1 MTGTPDATCDGS
13 NRAQGRLASVPL
25 VRVLALLVAL
35 AMAVGSAGL
44 WIATPLAALWV
55 GSRVQ
60 AATGSMGSALIV
72 AFAVAAATAIALAL
86 VLARLDQ
93 AYRALRGGRSA
104 LERMLVISAAI
115 AVTGFTIWFFGFAGP
130 GPLIA
135 PR

>member
-1 MTGTPDATCDGS
+1 MTGAPDAACDRS
-13 NRAQGRLASVPL
+13 SRGRGRFAPVPL
-25 VRVLALLVAL
+25 VRALALLVAA
-35 AMAVGSAGL
+35 AMAVGSVGL
-44 WIATPLAALWV
+44 WLATPLAALWV

-60 AATGSMGSALIV
+60 AATGSMGSALLA
-72 AFAVAAATAIALAL
+72 AFAVAAATAIALAV

-93 AYRALRGGRSA
+93 TYRALRGGRSA
-104 LERMLVISAAI
+104 LERMLVVSAAI

>member
-1 MTGTPDATCDGS
+1 MTGTSGAACDGS
-13 NRAQGRLASVPL
+13 SRGRGRFTPVPL
-25 VRVLALLVAL
+25 VRALALLVAL

-60 AATGSMGSALIV
+60 AATGSLGSALIV
-72 AFAVAAATAIALAL
+72 AFAVAAATAIAFAV

-93 AYRALRGGRSA
+93 TYRALRGGRSA
-104 LERMLVISAAI
+104 LERMLVVSAAI